1 MITDFVLTK
10 KNDNKN
16 SNVTQNLSFELRYV
30 VAEKREL
37 DTFWFKDLSS

>member
-30 VAEKREL
+30 VAEKGE
-37 DTFWFKDLSS
+37 FF